1 MSNENKDQRVN
12 IRLVEADKQALEQI
26 VERLDRPASQ
36 IARDAIRQKIA
47 ELRDVPE
54 VAAA

>member
-12 IRLVEADKQALEQI
+12 IRLVEADKQALEKI
-26 VERLDRPASQ
+26 AERLDRPASQ

-47 ELRDVPE
+47 ELRDAPE